1 MFTNVSVR
9 ISINNSRVRGRFVR
23 ARAFL
28 FICTLTTK
36 NKIRTALSR
45 KMLMWEHPPN
55 FGYSI
60 LYGSHCTRIVYY
72 NQNLAYPHP
81 HMFPATCFASKIKR
95 HLAWWRQPTRLVYV
109 NRYRAFALLSDNYSK
124 VDANECN
131 SNTVPLAVVNYLS

>member
-1 MFTNVSVR
+1 MFTSVSVR
-9 ISINNSRVRGRFVR
+9 IFFNNSCVRGRFVR

-28 FICTLTTK
+28 FMYPNNE
-36 NKIRTALSR
+36 NKIHTALSR

-60 LYGSHCTRIVYY
+60 PYGSHCTRMVYY

-109 NRYRAFALLSDNYSK
+109 NRYRRFRLLSDNYSK
-124 VDANECN
+124 VDANVQN
-131 SNTVPLAVVNYLS
+131 SNTISLAVVNYLS